1 MENVMTNGFVELT
14 NSELNRFDGGDI
26 NFDVGDINFDVNE
39 FIDQCA
45 KYGRSWWNF
54 QEEKGA
60 EVYDVFH

>member
-54 QEEKGA
+54 
-60 EVYDVFH
+60 

>member
-26 NFDVGDINFDVNE
+26 NFDVNE
-39 FIDQCA
+39 FIDRCA

-54 QEEKGA
+54 WEEKGT